1 MILAGLK
8 TLVRAFTILCFFCFL
23 FVLPVQAGDETDP
36 NPFNLPERV
45 MAMPKELRSGQVFQ
59 GYPQLSA
66 QVKWYSIPS
75 GLAGDWISK
84 SQRVL
89 RKDDFESGSYYTIPT
104 VEHDTVVVHLGDM
117 TDANGGVWHAL
128 ISPEIQDYQKQQFLD
143 SQNTISIK
151 MLEQS
156 ANHVLIW
163 SRVFHIIYNPQNYRI
178 FSSFTEERVRQFEI
192 LSSTRLVCR
201 SYLRLYDAEGY
212 VQMSAQT
219 LRTFSLQKK
228 YQPLNERSGINLPSS
243 LASHLQYIGHHDLI
257 SW

>member
-1 MILAGLK
+1 M
-8 TLVRAFTILCFFCFL
+8 
-23 FVLPVQAGDETDP
+23 PVHAGDEKDP
-36 NPFNLPERV
+36 NPFSLPDRV
-45 MAMPKELRSGQVFQ
+45 MAMPKELRAGQTFQ

-89 RKDDFESGSYYTIPT
+89 RKDDFETGAYYTIPS
-104 VEHDTVVVHLGDM
+104 VEADTVLEHLGDM

-128 ISPEIQDYQKQQFLD
+128 ISPEVQDYQKQQFMD

-156 ANHVLIW
+156 RNHVLIW
-163 SRVFHIIYNPQNYRI
+163 SRVFHVVYNPQNYRI
-178 FSSFTEERVRQFEI
+178 FSSYTEEKVRQFEI
-192 LSSTRLVCR
+192 SSSSRLLCR
-201 SYLRLYDAEGY
+201 TYVRLYDADGF
-212 VQMSAQT
+212 VNMSART
-219 LRTFSLQKK
+219 LRTFSLHKK
-228 YQPLNERSGINLPSS
+228 FQPLNERAGINIPNS
-243 LASHLQYIGHHDLI
+243 LASHLQYVGRHDLI